1 MGNSDQELSV
11 VVHFTARP
19 GKEAQL
25 HKWLTSLPG
34 PTRKEPGCIRYEL
47 NQEIENKAAYT
58 FVEKFVDRGAFEAH
72 VKMPYAQR
80 FSEQLDD
87 LVQSKQIRLH
97 RELLPSSKKE
107 QTNDESLKDAVI
119 IVAHF
124 TAIPGNEKELQDFL
138 QTLVAPTRLEPG
150 CLRYE
155 VNQDLDDP
163 ATFTF
168 VETFADQAG
177 FDAHCATPYVAKL
190 FEMLPILVKEQ
201 YIGLHKRVSA

>member
-1 MGNSDQELSV
+1 MASSDRELSV

-19 GKEAQL
+19 GKEEKL
-25 HKWLTSLPG
+25 HEWLTGLTG

-58 FVEKFVDRGAFEAH
+58 FAEKFVNRDAFEAH
-72 VKMPYAQR
+72 VKMPYALR

-87 LVQSKQIRLH
+87 LVQSKQILLH
-97 RELLPSSKKE
+97 KELLSLPKTE
-107 QTNDESLKDAVI
+107 QRSEGNLTDAI
-119 IVAHF
+119 IIIAHF
-124 TAIPGNEKELQDFL
+124 TAQPGKAKELQEFL

-163 ATFTF
+163 STFTF
-168 VETFADQAG
+168 VETFANRAG

-201 YIGLHKRVSA
+201 YIGLHKRVA